1 MCLPVGVSVD
11 QLPEDIKSRGGGGG
25 WEALIATLV
34 TVMAINTL
42 SICQETMREGDKD
55 GDEQH

>member
-1 MCLPVGVSVD
+1 MRRLVGVKVD
-11 QLPEDIKSRGGGGG
+11 KHPEDIRGKGKT
-25 WEALIATLV
+25 LIAAVV

-42 SICQETMREGDKD
+42 SICLETMREGDKD